1 MKEILGMTVSRKLSQ
16 KLSFE
21 GMLEHILIVRTGL
34 RYSSSARRHNNDVDI
49 S

>member
-1 MKEILGMTVSRKLSQ
+1 MTVSRKLSQ